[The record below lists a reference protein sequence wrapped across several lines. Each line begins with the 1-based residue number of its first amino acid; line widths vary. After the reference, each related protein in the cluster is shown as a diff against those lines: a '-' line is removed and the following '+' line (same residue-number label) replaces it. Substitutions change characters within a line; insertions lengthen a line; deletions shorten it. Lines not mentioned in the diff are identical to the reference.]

1 MAHWRARCESL
12 FAELTSPYPEEETMQ
27 SGMQTAPVSKKM
39 LWAGRIISAL
49 PVLLMVF
56 GGTFGVLKPA
66 VAMSGFV
73 QFGYPERLLLPIC
86 VVELVC
92 AVLYAIPRTSV
103 LGAILLTGYL
113 GGAIATHVRVGD
125 PLFFVPAILGVLV
138 WGGLFLRDSRLRG
151 LIPLRGQTDQQ
162 PVG

>member
-1 MAHWRARCESL
+1 
-12 FAELTSPYPEEETMQ
+12 MQ
-27 SGMQTAPVSKKM
+27 SGTQTAPVSKKM

-56 GGTFGVLKPA
+56 GGVFGVLKPA
-66 VAMSGFV
+66 VAVPGFLHY
-73 QFGYPERLLLPIC
+73 GYPERVFLPIC
-86 VVELVC
+86 ILEIVC
-92 AVLYAIPRTSV
+92 AVVYAIPRTPV

-113 GGAIATHVRVGD
+113 GGATATHVRVGD

-138 WGGLFLRDSRLRG
+138 WGGLYLRDGRLRG
-151 LIPLRGQTDQQ
+151 LIPLRAQTDQR